1 VQERVRRVRIG
12 VTRARGQRDRPARIA
27 RGERRRG
34 ADGKRLGLPR
44 SECQRARPDACEG
57 GELLR
62 RDLPGDRPG
71 HQRLPLE
78 LGRTLLE
85 KGSLERRAKR
95 KTAAKKPS
103 SRHLLVLEPLGAAI
117 WAARARDELGR
128 IGLRRA
134 VVTESLT
141 LAQERVAA
149 LAAGGAGDREIAQT
163 LYMSRRTV
171 ESHLTTVYR
180 ELGIRSRAQ
189 LAAARR
195 EQRERP

>member
-1 VQERVRRVRIG
+1 
-12 VTRARGQRDRPARIA
+12 
-27 RGERRRG
+27 
-34 ADGKRLGLPR
+34 
-44 SECQRARPDACEG
+44 
-57 GELLR
+57 
-62 RDLPGDRPG
+62 
-71 HQRLPLE
+71 
-78 LGRTLLE
+78 
-85 KGSLERRAKR
+85 
-95 KTAAKKPS
+95 
-103 SRHLLVLEPLGAAI
+103 LVLEPLGAAI